1 MKFIKDMVAFKVFS
15 FLLKQYSKILLN
27 IIAIIY
33 VIFDEVFVYLTNKL
47 NDLIIKYNLFENL
60 NQKLRSLHR
69 YNILILLILVL
80 GVSELIGILSFVFL
94 AKGSLVIFITLYI
107 IKFFPFFVVS
117 YIFKHTKDILLEI
130 DFFKY
135 CYEKI
140 CLFTDYLKTMEIII
154 KIKEIKN
161 NFKEKLSIKKNVLK
175 EKLKYLIK
183 KHQKD

>member
-1 MKFIKDMVAFKVFS
+1 MKFIKDMVAFKACS
-15 FLLKQYSKILLN
+15 YLLKEYYKILLN

-33 VIFDEVFVYLTNKL
+33 IIFDEVFIYFSTKL
-47 NDLIIKYNLFENL
+47 NNLIVKYNLFQNL

-140 CLFTDYLKTMEIII
+140 CVFTDYLKTMEIII
-154 KIKEIKN
+154 KIKEFRNKKTA
-161 NFKEKLSIKKNVLK
+161 FKEKIKF
-175 EKLKYLIK
+175 LIK
-183 KHQKD
+183 RNKNN